1 MYLHIVDIRI
11 RYNASQVSMAVSGP
25 TIYWVV
31 TIPGKGRQDST
42 YMLTWSSR
50 QVDLDDSKK
59 DL

>member
-1 MYLHIVDIRI
+1 
-11 RYNASQVSMAVSGP
+11 MAVSGP

-31 TIPGKGRQDST
+31 TIPGKYRQDST